1 MGNWNSSSGT
11 GTTDDAYSSGP
22 GQNYSSSTTS
32 SSTNNGNDN
41 NGRESYTDRFGGT
54 STRNFNLSDNTP
66 TTTDDFFQGTF
77 DDPGEP
83 GFSGPSYSGQFGYDS
98 SGDYYGPGDVDVT
111 GPYSP
116 VSRGTRAPTP
126 FDVALGRTPPRPQ
139 SPTPGFPSLINMVEA
154 QNRNLN
160 TMSVGDGFERAP
172 VYSRGPLVDTGR
184 TVAGVPISAPVG
196 PLTMT
201 RGPVYAGTNVPT
213 QVTSEMAQDILTA
226 TGSPYASLAYDRPRE
241 PNLLERVMGFDEG
254 YVLSPER
261 VPGTGIEVSTV
272 TDSKEIV
279 ESAISLS
286 GITTT
291 FAGRAMFGDIN
302 AMDVQSLVTGE
313 EGVYTDIGGLIGAM
327 TNTDGRSIA
336 FGDDR
341 YGDGNTNN
349 GSSGDT
355 YVSSVPTPGPTLA
368 RRFRSRQ
375 TFSPIRSM
383 RFPSAP
389 AVSAPSPRFPA
400 AEGGYIDTDYVSDG
414 ILNKKRGFHS
424 FSVGGRAFVVAPD
437 INNPVQYK
445 AYGGTIEEAKNAMG
459 GVFGYDPQTIDLGK
473 FPGEQGFGED
483 LQNFQPGVGGTTV
496 NGQFVSSIGEMQQ
509 PIPMAVGGPAG
520 FVGDRPENVPEQ
532 KTVADDVPMDVPEG
546 TFVLSASAAEHMGSK
561 DVENMLNEAKDVLKK
576 AGVDISSIEATMTKE
591 VPLAVSVGEVI
602 IPPVLA
608 KIIGY
613 DRLEKINNRGKAEVE
628 RRQQNQSSPIDQQM
642 QQVAY
647 AAKGGIQ
654 NSVGQ
659 DMLVSNS
666 GYSFNS
672 VQDIDQEAES
682 IFGIMRG
689 DLNTRLKEVDL
700 SLPFEDKV
708 KARSDLTQEVLSQYH
723 DRLRKL
729 KESSDPYAFQQFQD
743 RHADKL
749 IALQNEL
756 DFGDY
761 TSEREKNLAE
771 KASFFTQI
779 PLGASDNKL
788 LPETQLVGVAEPYVG
803 RDGDKVAYVA
813 GKKTED
819 TDPSSTARH
828 ETAHLEFKGR
838 EKERLSPIEVD
849 GTTFVLNE
857 EQMLRLLDLDRAK
870 SEGLEGEYDR
880 AMKFITR
887 GGRNKIRPTG
897 FGAYMRLQGHL
908 TQEEIENNLP
918 EIIKQIEEQQK
929 F

>member
-1 MGNWNSSSGT
+1 MGNWNQGGGGGGRGGSGAEV
-11 GTTDDAYSSGP
+11 DANMGIDRGGSD
-22 GQNYSSSTTS
+22 N
-32 SSTNNGNDN
+32 NDN

-77 DDPGEP
+77 DAPGEP

-98 SGDYYGPGDVDVT
+98 SGNYYGPGDVDVT

-160 TMSVGDGFERAP
+160 TMSVGDGFEQAP

-272 TDSKEIV
+272 TDSKEIA
-279 ESAISLS
+279 ESAIALS

-291 FAGRAMFGDIN
+291 FASRAMFGDIN
-302 AMDVQSLVTGE
+302 VMDVQSLVTGE
-313 EGVYTDIGGLIGAM
+313 EGVYTDIGGLVGAM

-459 GVFGYDPQTIDLGK
+459 GVFGYDPQTINFGK

-496 NGQFVSSIGEMQQ
+496 NGQFVSSIGEIQQ

-532 KTVADDVPMDVPEG
+532 KTVAADVPMDVPEG

-647 AAKGGIQ
+647 AAEGIDTRGMIDLEDVVNYRDFKNPQSSFMNMIEVTGAGATGNLEAMEKAFSYSRKWNQRTKSGDEYEDSFRHTLVGGLYGDVGSFYADAKENFHKYAEAYPKIGYEKAKGMLG
-654 NSVGQ
+654 GQ
-659 DMLVSNS
+659 TN
-666 GYSFNS
+666 
-672 VQDIDQEAES
+672 QEQIDIARSIIAES
-682 IFGIMRG
+682 DV
-689 DLNTRLKEVDL
+689 DLNNNAFGRELRKQIPDEEKYVRTVERMMNIAVTEGI
-700 SLPFEDKV
+700 DKV
-708 KARSDLTQEVLSQYH
+708 PSIT
-723 DRLRKL
+723 
-729 KESSDPYAFQQFQD
+729 
-743 RHADKL
+743 
-749 IALQNEL
+749 
-756 DFGDY
+756 
-761 TSEREKNLAE
+761 
-771 KASFFTQI
+771 
-779 PLGASDNKL
+779 
-788 LPETQLVGVAEPYVG
+788 
-803 RDGDKVAYVA
+803 
-813 GKKTED
+813 TED
-819 TDPSSTARH
+819 
-828 ETAHLEFKGR
+828 G
-838 EKERLSPIEVD
+838 
-849 GTTFVLNE
+849 
-857 EQMLRLLDLDRAK
+857 EQLRLQLSTVPA
-870 SEGLEGEYDR
+870 E
-880 AMKFITR
+880 
-887 GGRNKIRPTG
+887 
-897 FGAYMRLQGHL
+897 
-908 TQEEIENNLP
+908 
-918 EIIKQIEEQQK
+918 
-929 F
+929 